1 MKQIADNT
9 GTSLFSRFRSG
20 GIDGRIMRSM
30 AIVSVLTIVATLPF
44 VAWRTTLSLL
54 LGGLLALVNYH
65 WLNSSSAAA
74 LSVVAHGAKP
84 RIGIAQYVLRYAVIA
99 ATIFIAYKV
108 GVVTLPATIVGLS
121 TFVAALFVEAL
132 REAYLGITHREEI
145 S

>member
-1 MKQIADNT
+1 MKQMADNT
-9 GTSLFSRFRSG
+9 GTSLFSRFRSS

-30 AIVSVLTIVATLPF
+30 AAASVVGIMATVPF
-44 VAWRTTLSLL
+44 VAWRSTVSLL
-54 LGGLLALVNYH
+54 LGGALALVNFH
-65 WLNSSSAAA
+65 WLSSSSAAA
-74 LSVVAHGAKP
+74 LSVVAHGVKP

-99 ATIFIAYKV
+99 ATIFFAYKL

-121 TFVAALFVEAL
+121 TFVAALFVEAF